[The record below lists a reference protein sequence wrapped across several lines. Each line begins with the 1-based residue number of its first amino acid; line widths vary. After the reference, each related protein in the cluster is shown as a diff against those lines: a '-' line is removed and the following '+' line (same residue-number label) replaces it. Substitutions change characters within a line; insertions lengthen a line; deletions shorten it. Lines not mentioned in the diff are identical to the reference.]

1 MIEQQSTLISA
12 LANSIQHT
20 TGHRDDHLMPL
31 LEGQQALLAKL
42 NDYEL
47 GQSSLHDKVDAIQAR
62 QQLDEQMGGQ
72 EPEVSSSALARLE
85 EAANNDRRDLEQ
97 LRLLNQAASDD
108 AKQLRQAL
116 EDAHR
121 QNHQLEEDLAAE
133 RNKSSSALGIGAAW
147 QQLSEEHERS
157 VQHLANT
164 ERDLAQEKKRNES
177 LATSFELQAF
187 ELLEIRKS
195 TAKLESS
202 LVDRLSRIEEGV
214 QQGGSQRSEDS
225 HSKLETE
232 KMAEQRDK
240 LRAEVDTLRQKVR
253 HTDSMLNGN

>member
-1 MIEQQSTLISA
+1 
-12 LANSIQHT
+12 
-20 TGHRDDHLMPL
+20 
-31 LEGQQALLAKL
+31 
-42 NDYEL
+42 
-47 GQSSLHDKVDAIQAR
+47 
-62 QQLDEQMGGQ
+62 
-72 EPEVSSSALARLE
+72 VSSSVLAQFE
-85 EAANNDRRDLEQ
+85 EAANNDWRDLEQ
-97 LRLLNQAASDD
+97 LRLLNQAALDD

-133 RNKSSSALGIGAAW
+133 RNKSISALGTEAAW
-147 QQLSEEHERS
+147 QQLSKDHERS
-157 VQHLANT
+157 VQNLANT

-195 TAKLESS
+195 TTKLETS

-214 QQGGSQRSEDS
+214 QQGGSQPSEDT
-225 HSKLETE
+225 HSKLEME
-232 KMAEQRDK
+232 KHIAQRDK

-253 HTDSMLNGN
+253 HTDSMLDGN

>member
-1 MIEQQSTLISA
+1 
-12 LANSIQHT
+12 
-20 TGHRDDHLMPL
+20 MPL
-31 LEGQQALLAKL
+31 LEGQQALLAKF

-47 GQSSLHDKVDAIQAR
+47 GQSSIHDKIDAIQAR
-62 QQLDEQMGGQ
+62 QQLDEQVGGQ
-72 EPEVSSSALARLE
+72 EPEVSSSVLAQFE
-85 EAANNDRRDLEQ
+85 EAANNDWRDLEQ
-97 LRLLNQAASDD
+97 LRLLNQAALDD

-133 RNKSSSALGIGAAW
+133 RNKSISALGTEAAW
-147 QQLSEEHERS
+147 QQLSKDHERS
-157 VQHLANT
+157 VQNLANT

-195 TAKLESS
+195 TTKLETS

-214 QQGGSQRSEDS
+214 QQGGSQPSEDT
-225 HSKLETE
+225 HSKLEME
-232 KMAEQRDK
+232 KHIAQRDK

-253 HTDSMLNGN
+253 HTDSMLDGN